1 MTGPRDSQGRLGYLL
16 LVALLGLGAC
26 AAQPATGEGAT
37 PARASSEPAGGDGT
51 TATENELSVELDRG
65 DGSAVARYTLVC
77 ADVAGGDHPAAQ
89 EACDH
94 LLTIDDPFA
103 PIPEDAMCT
112 QVFDGPQ
119 TARVTGRWRGEP
131 VDLELGRN
139 DGCRIE
145 QWDRLGPL
153 LPS

>member
-1 MTGPRDSQGRLGYLL
+1 MRIVLPF
-16 LVALLGLGAC
+16 VALLGVLTAC
-26 AAQPATGEGAT
+26 AAEASRTDGAATGTDEG
-37 PARASSEPAGGDGT
+37 G
-51 TATENELSVELDRG
+51 TATSRSENELRVELDRG

-77 ADVAGGDHPAAQ
+77 DGVAGGDHPTAQ

-94 LLTIDDPFA
+94 LLALEDPFA
-103 PIPEDAMCT
+103 PIPEGAMCT
-112 QVFDGPQ
+112 QVYDGPQ
-119 TARVTGRWRGEP
+119 TARVTGHWGGEP

-153 LPS
+153 LLG